1 MNNDTP
7 ISPQFTELLSM
18 TDRAHPWHGVAPEA
32 NGGINAYIEMIEGDE
47 FKRELDKPSG
57 ILRVDRA
64 RRLSSACPFPYGF
77 IPQTYCGKRVGE
89 LCVKATKGARKR
101 VKGDGDPLDLFVLTS
116 HRLPAPDV
124 LLKVRAIGGFRMI
137 DRGEADDKIIAVHET
152 DEFFDGITDIREVPQ
167 GVIDK
172 LEHYL
177 RTYKNPPR
185 SKGTVVQIV
194 EVYGPEQAAEVIR
207 ASREDYTESFGTPES
222 RLQRL
227 AAMLADAVALRL
239 QQ

>member
-1 MNNDTP
+1 MQTQ
-7 ISPQFTELLSM
+7 ITQQFVELLSM
-18 TDRAHPWHGVAPEA
+18 TDRAHPWHGVAAEA
-32 NGGINAYIEMIEGDE
+32 NGGINAFIEMIEGDE

-89 LCVKATKGARKR
+89 LCVKATNGARKR

-124 LLKVRAIGGFRMI
+124 LLKVRPIGGFRMI
-137 DRGEADDKIIAVHET
+137 DRGEADDKIIAVHDT
-152 DEFFDGITDIREVPQ
+152 DEFFDDIHDIRDVPQ

-177 RTYKNPPR
+177 LTYKDAPSAKR
-185 SKGTVVQIV
+185 RAVKIV
-194 EVYGPEQAAEVIR
+194 EVYGPEKAAEVIR
-207 ASREDYTESFGTPES
+207 ASREDYVESFGTPES
-222 RLQRL
+222 RLQQL
-227 AAMLADAVALRL
+227 AEMLVDAIAQRV
-239 QQ
+239 QQK